1 MTAKNIVVFGLGYV
15 GLSNAILLARHH
27 HVTAIDIDSKKVEMV
42 NARISPIV
50 DKEISECLNKD
61 DLDLVATMEISS
73 VSDADYVIVATPT
86 NYDVHTKYF
95 DTSSVEEVVSIVNTK
110 SSARLP
116 LIIIKS
122 TIPIGF
128 ISGLKEKGFSNV
140 IFMPEFLREG
150 KALYDNLY
158 PSRIV
163 VGEKSSRALE
173 VAKLYRD
180 ACLLSD
186 VPIVQTGSTEAEAV
200 KLFANTK
207 LAMRVAYFNELDTFA
222 EMFELNAR
230 DIIEGVTLDP
240 RIGVHYRNPSFG
252 YGGYCLPKDTKQLL
266 ANYTNDAVPQKIIEA
281 IVSSNMKRF
290 DWVVEQI
297 TRRHP
302 QVVGLYRL
310 VMKSDSDNFRS
321 SAMLEILNRL
331 KTISNIRLIIYE
343 PTITSKYYE
352 GVEVCN
358 ILADF
363 KNMSDLIC
371 ANRTD
376 ENLSDVTHKLYSRDV
391 FHSN

>member
-163 VGEKSSRALE
+163 VGEKS
-173 VAKLYRD
+173 
-180 ACLLSD
+180 
-186 VPIVQTGSTEAEAV
+186 
-200 KLFANTK
+200 
-207 LAMRVAYFNELDTFA
+207 
-222 EMFELNAR
+222 
-230 DIIEGVTLDP
+230 
-240 RIGVHYRNPSFG
+240 
-252 YGGYCLPKDTKQLL
+252 
-266 ANYTNDAVPQKIIEA
+266 
-281 IVSSNMKRF
+281 
-290 DWVVEQI
+290 
-297 TRRHP
+297 
-302 QVVGLYRL
+302 
-310 VMKSDSDNFRS
+310 VM
-321 SAMLEILNRL
+321 A
-331 KTISNIRLIIYE
+331 T
-343 PTITSKYYE
+343 
-352 GVEVCN
+352 
-358 ILADF
+358 
-363 KNMSDLIC
+363 
-371 ANRTD
+371 
-376 ENLSDVTHKLYSRDV
+376 
-391 FHSN
+391 